1 MRQFK
6 DGTIEVLVA
15 TDVAARGLD
24 ISGVTHVFNFDI
36 PQDPESYVHRVGRT
50 GRAGKSGLAIT
61 LVTPREM
68 GMLRLIEQVIKRRI
82 VRKPIPTIIEAVE
95 GQQRLTMNEILRV
108 IAEEDIEKYKGV
120 AEELLAENDSV
131 TLISAALKIITKE
144 PDTVEVRLTE
154 AAPMRGRSMGNNA
167 RPQQGNYNRD
177 SYGQKTDTWARRK
190 GTDVRGGAAGAQR
203 GRDNKRNG

>member
-6 DGTIEVLVA
+6 EGTIEVLVA

-24 ISGVTHVFNFDI
+24 INGVTHVFNFDI

-61 LVTPREM
+61 LVTPREI
-68 GMLRLIEQVIKRRI
+68 GMLRFIEQVIKRKIIRM
-82 VRKPIPTIIEAVE
+82 PIPTITEAVE
-95 GQQRLTMNEILRV
+95 GQQRLTMTEILRV

-120 AEELLAENDSV
+120 VEELLAENDSV
-131 TLISAALKIITKE
+131 TLLSAALKIITKE
-144 PDTVEVRLTE
+144 PETVEVRLTE
-154 AAPMRGRSMGNNA
+154 AAPMRGRSMGNA

-177 SYGQKTDTWARRK
+177 GHGQKVNTWARRGK
-190 GTDVRGGAAGAQR
+190 GDLI
-203 GRDNKRNG
+203 